1 MLLLI
6 EIRCA
11 STQRGSSTI
20 ARPPLFDRGGL
31 RNNFEVVVAVGS
43 INGMD
48 VYENLTAQI
57 ETIRLVSHLQP
68 YGRTMN
74 DM

>member
-11 STQRGSSTI
+11 SSQRGSSTT
-20 ARPPLFDRGGL
+20 ARPPLFERGGL
-31 RNNFEVVVAVGS
+31 RNSFEVVVVVGS

-48 VYENLTAQI
+48 LYENLTARI
-57 ETIRLVSHLQP
+57 ETIRLVIHMQH
-68 YGRTMN
+68 YGRPMN